1 LPIFNN
7 MEIKRFV
14 LGPMETNTY
23 LLSIGNDAILIDPAS
38 KPEKL
43 INILENYKLN
53 AILLTHGH
61 FDHIKAVDGLYE
73 YYQCPV
79 YMNMADEYLARDKY
93 SGSEFGYVSYISCP
107 INDLKEGTMNIGPF
121 NFEVIFTPGH
131 SEGSVIYVFEDSIFT
146 GDTLFRLTVGRTD
159 LKGSDPRKLKESLRI
174 FKNFDKDYKIY
185 PGHDMPSLLSF
196 ELSNNYFL
204 R

>member
-1 LPIFNN
+1 

-73 YYQCPV
+73 YYQCP
-79 YMNMADEYLARDKY
+79 
-93 SGSEFGYVSYISCP
+93 VSYISCP